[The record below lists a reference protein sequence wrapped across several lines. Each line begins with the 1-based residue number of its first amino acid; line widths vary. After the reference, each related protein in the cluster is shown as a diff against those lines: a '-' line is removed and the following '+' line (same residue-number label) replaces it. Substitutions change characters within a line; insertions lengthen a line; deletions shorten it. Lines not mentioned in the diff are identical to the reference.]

1 MQERTRPKFTDPVSI
16 QKVNIASSRSKLTC
30 LYFPIRLA
38 PYMRVLAGEV
48 AEVELYARMIDR
60 ISVIVTESLMGMLQY
75 CETWFEN

>member
-1 MQERTRPKFTDPVSI
+1 
-16 QKVNIASSRSKLTC
+16 
-30 LYFPIRLA
+30 
-38 PYMRVLAGEV
+38 MRVLAGEV